1 MKKFAVF
8 LIALVGFSVVSS
20 PIAKAD
26 EGEVMGGSHLPP
38 VKFYNSSTNNY
49 NSGRQYA
56 EDEGVMSTVKDPV
69 TATYRSQYTYHYS
82 YDYSPVYYGYYDW
95 YGYWHN
101 YTDDYGYPMYYW
113 NGSYYYY

>member
-1 MKKFAVF
+1 MKKFAML
-8 LIALVGFSVVSS
+8 LIALFGFSVISS
-20 PIAKAD
+20 TTAKANV
-26 EGEVMGGSHLPP
+26 GEVMGGSHLPP
-38 VKFYNSSTNNY
+38 ARFYKSTTNTY
-49 NSGRQYA
+49 NSGRYA
-56 EDEGVMSTVKDPV
+56 EDEGVMSTAKDPV
-69 TATYRSQYTYHYS
+69 TATYRSQYSYQYS

>member
-1 MKKFAVF
+1 MKKFAV
-8 LIALVGFSVVSS
+8 LLVALFGFFVVSS
-20 PIAKAD
+20 TTAKAD
-26 EGEVMGGSHLPP
+26 VGEVMGGSHLPLARFYSP
-38 VKFYNSSTNNY
+38 SASSYNSS
-49 NSGRQYA
+49 RYA
-56 EDEGVMSTVKDPV
+56 EDEGVMSTAKDPV
-69 TATYRSQYTYHYS
+69 TAAYRSQYSYQYS